1 MKSSQCD
8 LWLALTTTHYYF
20 MAFERGVC
28 GVAHTLM
35 SVLSLMLC
43 STQRPLLHAACHPS
57 LEFTN
62 TSKCINSTEEKEI
75 ESKSAQRVDS
85 TQTPYI

>member
-8 LWLALTTTHYYF
+8 SRLPLTTTHYYF

-28 GVAHTLM
+28 SVAHTLM
-35 SVLSLMLC
+35 SALSLMLC
-43 STQRPLLHAACHPS
+43 STQHPLLRAVRHPS

-62 TSKCINSTEEKEI
+62 TSKCINSTEEEKAKEEDECP
-75 ESKSAQRVDS
+75 ES
-85 TQTPYI
+85 